1 MRKGLL
7 LNKKKKL
14 PSVLAGDIDIQ
25 LALFKT
31 FRLYQ
36 NSKSMEITQDSVS
49 VVVQRPKNFSH
60 INYKI
65 H

>member
-1 MRKGLL
+1 MKKGLL

-14 PSVLAGDIDIQ
+14 PSVLVGDIDIQ

-36 NSKSMEITQDSVS
+36 I
-49 VVVQRPKNFSH
+49 
-60 INYKI
+60 
-65 H
+65 